1 MIRTLVAAQCWR
13 RSAATAATTAWRAQ
27 STTATAPSPP
37 ATGAAADP
45 LDAAF
50 RTTMRH
56 QAFPVAVLGAA
67 SNSTPRAF
75 RYATISSFTSVALC
89 PATVSFALRIPSR
102 MTALLQQ
109 QPRQPFLV
117 HLLAHDQAGLAAQ
130 YAVPATQQVM
140 PPSVEGEV
148 AGVPVVG
155 GCLAVLECVA
165 GEALEVADHTV
176 WFAEVRQVVVPPRA
190 GVKSLV
196 YVNREYTTTA
206 DRPGAAV

>member
-1 MIRTLVAAQCWR
+1 MIRTLAAAPCWR
-13 RSAATAATTAWRAQ
+13 RLAAMAVTTARRAQ
-27 STTATAPSPP
+27 STTATPSPSSAP
-37 ATGAAADP
+37 GAADP

-67 SNSTPRAF
+67 STSDPRSF
-75 RYATISSFTSVALC
+75 RYATISSFTSVALS

-109 QPRQPFLV
+109 QPRHAFLV

-130 YAVPATQQVM
+130 YAVPATQQVL
-140 PPSVEGEV
+140 PPTTEGEV
-148 AGVPVVG
+148 AGVPVIG

-176 WFAEVRQVVVPPRA
+176 WFAEVSKVVVPPRRA
-190 GVKSLV
+190 VKPLL

-206 DRPGAAV
+206 GQPGARAA